1 MVDYKNCTDS
11 MFKRAMSMKNKAV
24 DKIPINYLYILYTKY
39 RAESVK
45 LKNVDQLRATE
56 ARERKQKY
64 WNELYR
70 RKTE

>member
-24 DKIPINYLYILYTKY
+24 DKIPISYLYILYTKY

-45 LKNVDQLRATE
+45 LKTIDQLKAAE